1 MVPHIVN
8 YWKIGAN
15 LGHCKASWVDN
26 HLMELIQ
33 PVNLRAPEVIIG
45 AKWDTSTDI
54 WNIGCVV
61 SSRRSSLV
69 VCLVY

>member
-1 MVPHIVN
+1 
-8 YWKIGAN
+8 
-15 LGHCKASWVDN
+15 
-26 HLMELIQ
+26 MELIQ

-61 SSRRSSLV
+61 SSRRSLLV